1 MLQHTVSAADRVLR
15 DAFESKVLAPAAF
28 THEAHVRL
36 AYVYLAELDV
46 EAAARRM
53 RESLLGFLEH
63 NGIPRS
69 KFHETLTHA
78 WILAVQHFM
87 DKSSCSSA
95 DEFVAKNPE
104 LLDSKIMLTHY
115 SAAVLFSADAR
126 AALVQPDVDPIPRRA
141 D

>member
-36 AYVYLAELDV
+36 AYVYLAELD
-46 EAAARRM
+46 
-53 RESLLGFLEH
+53 
-63 NGIPRS
+63 
-69 KFHETLTHA
+69 
-78 WILAVQHFM
+78 
-87 DKSSCSSA
+87 
-95 DEFVAKNPE
+95 
-104 LLDSKIMLTHY
+104 SKIMLTHY

-126 AALVQPDVDPIPRRA
+126 AAFVQPDVDPIPRRA